1 MIINNQLFADYPAY
15 PDFNFCRERL
25 HRADAAVYL
34 GVSTQFLES
43 DVVSNRH
50 KIPYIKVGRKVYYL
64 KSDLD
69 AWIKLRKVEV

>member
-1 MIINNQLFADYPAY
+1 MIVNKELHTEYPAY
-15 PDFNFCRERL
+15 PDFNFSNERL
-25 HRADAAVYL
+25 PRAEAASYL
-34 GVSTQFLES
+34 GVSTQFLEG

-69 AWIKLRKVEV
+69 AWIKSRKVEA

>member
-1 MIINNQLFADYPAY
+1 MLDNNQFNAEFPAFKEFNFAD
-15 PDFNFCRERL
+15 ERML
-25 HRADAAVYL
+25 RPQAALYL
-34 GVSTQFLES
+34 GVSSQFLEG

-69 AWIKLRKVEV
+69 TWIKSRKVEA